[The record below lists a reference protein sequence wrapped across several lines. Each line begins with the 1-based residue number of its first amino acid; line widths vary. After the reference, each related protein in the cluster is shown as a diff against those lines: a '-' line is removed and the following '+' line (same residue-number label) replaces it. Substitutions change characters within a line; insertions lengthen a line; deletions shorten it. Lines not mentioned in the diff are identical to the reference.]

1 MFHLFLQTSLSPI
14 APPPRPTHTGQL
26 CLEMAEV
33 LGGCTTPPGEGAHP
47 GGPGSWEGTE
57 PPGSLQQVVGNEHPG
72 PHRQRCS
79 RPAWAEET
87 GEAGPQGRRGPD
99 LLTCVGLLGQPPAH
113 PGDRAAG
120 ASLPQEH
127 LPFLTHCV
135 SPTDPQLA
143 QPQPL
148 GPLGYQP
155 HGIWDSWEDAQLES
169 RPLLGGYAQ
178 GTHRERKDF
187 PGNHSFVFCF
197 CTFSLTMQAPSNGFS
212 EKRDEEME
220 IIFTSWS

>member
-1 MFHLFLQTSLSPI
+1 MHNTPQGKGSPRRPRELGRHGAPRVPAAGRGERTSRAPQTALLS
-14 APPPRPTHTGQL
+14 AAR
-26 CLEMAEV
+26 
-33 LGGCTTPPGEGAHP
+33 
-47 GGPGSWEGTE
+47 
-57 PPGSLQQVVGNEHPG
+57 
-72 PHRQRCS
+72 
-79 RPAWAEET
+79 AEET

-99 LLTCVGLLGQPPAH
+99 LLTRVGLLRQPPAH

-127 LPFLTHCV
+127 LPFLTYCV

-143 QPQPL
+143 QPQPF
-148 GPLGYQP
+148 GPPGYQP
-155 HGIWDSWEDAQLES
+155 LGIRDSWEDAQLES